1 MSASCVSAGKYKQ
14 LEDDHGKTTQQL
26 DQTSQQLA
34 ACEKDRAELQKKLG
48 ITATEKTELQGSVAN
63 MKKALEDAEARKV
76 ETEKRMAQ
84 FRELTEKFKNLV
96 DAGKL
101 SIKFQN
107 GRMLIALSSDILFSP
122 GSAQLSETGK
132 TSIREVAALLKDLK
146 NRKFQI
152 EGHTDNMPIHTKM
165 FPSNWELAEA
175 RAMAVLNTML
185 AAEFPADNISTA
197 SYGSTD
203 PVAPNASAEGRAENR
218 RIAIAVVPDLSSLPG
233 FDELNRLSTPAAAAT
248 TPEGQK

>member
-1 MSASCVSAGKYKQ
+1 MKNHSTYLFLIPILMSASCVSAGKYKQ

-132 TSIREVAALLKDLK
+132 TSIREVAAL
-146 NRKFQI
+146 
-152 EGHTDNMPIHTKM
+152 
-165 FPSNWELAEA
+165 
-175 RAMAVLNTML
+175 
-185 AAEFPADNISTA
+185 
-197 SYGSTD
+197 
-203 PVAPNASAEGRAENR
+203 
-218 RIAIAVVPDLSSLPG
+218 
-233 FDELNRLSTPAAAAT
+233 
-248 TPEGQK
+248 

>member
-1 MSASCVSAGKYKQ
+1 
-14 LEDDHGKTTQQL
+14 
-26 DQTSQQLA
+26 
-34 ACEKDRAELQKKLG
+34 
-48 ITATEKTELQGSVAN
+48 
-63 MKKALEDAEARKV
+63 
-76 ETEKRMAQ
+76 
-84 FRELTEKFKNLV
+84 
-96 DAGKL
+96 
-101 SIKFQN
+101 
-107 GRMLIALSSDILFSP
+107 
-122 GSAQLSETGK
+122 
-132 TSIREVAALLKDLK
+132 
-146 NRKFQI
+146 
-152 EGHTDNMPIHTKM
+152 MPIHTKM